1 MNHSEIINKIIEFA
15 DKAHGDQTRKYTSD
29 KYIVHPIRVMET
41 CNNIL
46 MSFRFL
52 QRQYCMTY

>member
-15 DKAHGDQTRKYTSD
+15 DKAHGDQTRKYTAD

-41 CNNIL
+41 CKQYTDEL
-46 MSFRFL
+46 PYW
-52 QRQYCMTY
+52 QQQYCMTY